1 MVLGIGID
9 MIEIV
14 RVERAC
20 KKERFLNRYFT
31 ANELDCVRKNPVA
44 LAGNFAVK
52 EAVAKVLGTG
62 FRQFGPD
69 SIEVLRDRLG
79 KPYVNLYGAAAETA
93 AGQGIRTMHVS
104 ITNTKEMAAA
114 VAVGEGEPI

>member
-9 MIEIV
+9 MIEIS
-14 RVERAC
+14 RVEQAC
-20 KKERFLNRYFT
+20 KKERFLKRYFT
-31 ANELDCVRKNPVA
+31 EDELACVRQNPVS

-62 FRQFGPD
+62 FRQFGPG
-69 SIEVLRDRLG
+69 SIEVLRDALG
-79 KPYVNLYGAAAETA
+79 RPYVNLYGAAAETA
-93 AGQGIRTMHVS
+93 SGQGIRSIHVS

-114 VAVGEGEPI
+114 VAVGEGEP